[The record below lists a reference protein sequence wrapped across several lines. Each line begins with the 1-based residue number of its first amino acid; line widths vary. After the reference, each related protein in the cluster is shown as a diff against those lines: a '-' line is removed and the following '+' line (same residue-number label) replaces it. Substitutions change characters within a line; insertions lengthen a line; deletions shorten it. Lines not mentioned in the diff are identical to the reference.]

1 VKRRLFWLL
10 GIVFVVAMPV
20 SAYYILGEPT
30 RLEFTAATGEPDLY
44 RLEIIGAEPGKS
56 SRWPVKL
63 RAQARKGSDV
73 GQWSEWSEPFYIPE
87 PGMLLLLGSGILG
100 LGVLNRIRGR
110 GASSRPTASRSAP
123 PPPDPCRGG
132 SRSDG
137 AGGSPR
143 SSDHRPN

>member
-1 VKRRLFWLL
+1 MKRRLLWLL
-10 GIVFVVAMPV
+10 VIVSFVAMPV
-20 SAYYILGEPT
+20 SAYYIMGDPT
-30 RLEFTAATGEPDLY
+30 RLEFTTATGEPDLY
-44 RLEIIGAEPGKS
+44 RLEIVGAEPGKS

-63 RAQARKGSDV
+63 RVRAQKGEDV
-73 GQWSEWSEPFYIPE
+73 GQFSEWSEPFYIPE

-110 GASSRPTASRSAP
+110 GASSRPSASRSAP
-123 PPPDPCRGG
+123 PPPGPCRDD

-143 SSDHRPN
+143 SSGRTPN